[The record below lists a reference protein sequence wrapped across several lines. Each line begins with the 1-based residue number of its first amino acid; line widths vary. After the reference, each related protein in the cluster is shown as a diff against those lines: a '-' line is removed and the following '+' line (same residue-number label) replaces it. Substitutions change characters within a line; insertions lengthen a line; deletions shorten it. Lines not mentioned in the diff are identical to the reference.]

1 MRVTFA
7 TQPAS
12 PDRPN
17 EDFIAATPDAVVLL
31 DGAGTPAG
39 SESGCSHGVAWY
51 ARTLG
56 SKLIASL
63 TQSAGSLTEILAEGI
78 KATTSLHDFT
88 CDVNHPG
95 SPSATVV
102 MLRRT
107 GDDLEYLVLADSVL
121 VLDVIGVDEPMVIT
135 DDREGQVGKRYRTA
149 MDALGSG
156 TPDHTAALR
165 EYVEAMRAHRNRDG
179 GFWVASSDPLAAE
192 QALTGAVPADQIRA
206 AALLSDGASRPVDRF
221 HLATWRQVLDIL
233 AQHGPSELIRQVRDA
248 EHSDP
253 AGKRWPRGKAF
264 DDASAALASP
274 LQPLQ

>member
-7 TQPAS
+7 TEPAS

-17 EDFIAATPDAVVLL
+17 EDFIAVTPDAVVLL

-56 SKLIASL
+56 STLIASL
-63 TQSAGSLTEILAEGI
+63 TQSAGTLTEILAEGI

-102 MLRRT
+102 MLRCT
-107 GDDLEYLVLADSVL
+107 DGHLDYLVLADSVL
-121 VLDVIGVDEPMVIT
+121 VLDVIGTEDPMVIT

-149 MDALGSG
+149 MDALDSG
-156 TPDHTAALR
+156 TTDHTAALR
-165 EYVEAMRAHRNRDG
+165 TYVEAMRAHRNRDG
-179 GFWVASSDPLAAE
+179 GFWVTASDPLAAE
-192 QALTGAVPADQIRA
+192 QALTGTLPADQIRA
-206 AALLSDGASRPVDRF
+206 AALLSDGASRLVDRF
-221 HLATWRQVLDIL
+221 GLATWRQTLDIL
-233 AQHGPSELIRQVRDA
+233 DQDGPAELIRRVRDA

-253 AGKRWPRGKAF
+253 SGKRWPRGKSL
-264 DDASAALASP
+264 DDATAAYIRIT
-274 LQPLQ
+274 